1 MTPWLTHRRLV
12 SAYRTRKGPIGTR
25 LESARTIR
33 ALVRGYDPAMTVR
46 NAFLSHA
53 AIDRPLAEFL
63 AMEVERAVPDLKLFV
78 ASRAGDIRAGRN
90 WLAVGCVSPRS
101 EERRV
106 GKECRSRWSPYH

>member
-33 ALVRGYDPAMTVR
+33 ALVRGYDPPMTVR

-53 AIDRPLAEFL
+53 AIDRPLAEYL
-63 AMEVERAVPDLKLFV
+63 ATEVERAVPDLKLFV
-78 ASRAGDIRAGRN
+78 ASRAGDIRAGRK
-90 WLAVGCVSPRS
+90 WLGEI
-101 EERRV
+101 EEHLATAGPLVVLVTPNSMFR
-106 GKECRSRWSPYH
+106 